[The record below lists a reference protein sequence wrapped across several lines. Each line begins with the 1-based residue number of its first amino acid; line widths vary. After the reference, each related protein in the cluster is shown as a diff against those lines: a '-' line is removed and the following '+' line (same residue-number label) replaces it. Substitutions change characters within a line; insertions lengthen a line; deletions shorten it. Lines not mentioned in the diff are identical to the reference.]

1 LGLLYFLRPA
11 YDLDLSTVESPLL
24 EKMGLLT
31 NKGQGQGLKAGDW
44 VRARVAGNLLKPEER
59 NKQGGREVLKG
70 VKAQYYD

>member
-1 LGLLYFLRPA
+1 
-11 YDLDLSTVESPLL
+11 LL
-24 EKMGLLT
+24 ERMGLLT